1 MKLHDLKPARGSRKK
16 RTRVGR
22 GISAGQGKTAGR
34 GTKGQGSRESSSVPK
49 GFEGGQMKQSMRL
62 PKMRGFHNRFRR
74 EYQVVNLSKLNR
86 FDADAIV
93 DGAALAAAGLVTGPD
108 APVKLLAAGHVKVGV
123 HVRVHRAS
131 AAARS
136 AVEAAGGRV
145 DLLEEPAA
153 PKTDG
158 ATTRVDNA
166 ASRRRARAAA
176 AESADETA
184 APAAPPATAAP
195 APADAA
201 DSDTEAGADE
211 GEEPQA

>member
-1 MKLHDLKPARGSRKK
+1 MKLHDLKPAPGSRKK

-22 GISAGQGKTAGR
+22 GISAGQGKTSGR
-34 GTKGQGSRESSSVPK
+34 GQKGQGARESSSVPK

-62 PKMRGFHNRFRR
+62 PKLRGFHNRFRR

-86 FDADAIV
+86 FDRDAIV

-108 APVKLLAAGHVKVGV
+108 APVKLLAAGRVKVAV

-136 AVEAAGGRV
+136 AVEAAGGRL
-145 DLLEEPAA
+145 DLLEEPAP
-153 PKTDG
+153 PKTEDST
-158 ATTRVDNA
+158 APRDNA

-176 AESADETA
+176 ADSADDGIVA
-184 APAAPPATAAP
+184 AAAVPAPATAA
-195 APADAA
+195 D
-201 DSDTEAGADE
+201 DTIVDTQ
-211 GEEPQA
+211 EEPQA

>member
-22 GISAGQGKTAGR
+22 GISAGQGKTSGR
-34 GTKGQGSRESSSVPK
+34 GQKGQGARESSSVPK

-62 PKMRGFHNRFRR
+62 PKLRGFHNRFRR

-86 FDADAIV
+86 FGAASIV

-108 APVKLLAAGHVKVGV
+108 APVKLLAAGRVKVAV

-145 DLLEEPAA
+145 DLIEEPAA
-153 PKTDG
+153 KADENAGP
-158 ATTRVDNA
+158 VDNA
-166 ASRRRARAAA
+166 ASRRRARTAA
-176 AESADETA
+176 AEA
-184 APAAPPATAAP
+184 AEDAAP
-195 APADAA
+195 APRAVAPSEAAEDAP
-201 DSDTEAGADE
+201 DGTRD
-211 GEEPQA
+211 EPQA

>member
-1 MKLHDLKPARGSRKK
+1 VKLHDLKPARGSRKK

-22 GISAGQGKTAGR
+22 GISAGQGKTSGR
-34 GTKGQGSRESSSVPK
+34 GQKGQGARESSSVPK

-62 PKMRGFHNRFRR
+62 PKLRGFHNRFRR

-86 FDADAIV
+86 FGADSIV

-108 APVKLLAAGHVKVGV
+108 APVKLLAAGRVKVAV

-153 PKTDG
+153 KADENAGP
-158 ATTRVDNA
+158 VDNA
-166 ASRRRARAAA
+166 ASRRRARTAA
-176 AESADETA
+176 AEA
-184 APAAPPATAAP
+184 AEEAAP
-195 APADAA
+195 APQAAAPNEAAADA
-201 DSDTEAGADE
+201 SDGTRD
-211 GEEPQA
+211 EPQA

>member
-1 MKLHDLKPARGSRKK
+1 MRLHELKPARGSRKK

-22 GISAGQGKTAGR
+22 GISAGQGKTSGR
-34 GTKGQGSRESSSVPK
+34 GQKGQGSRESNSVPK

-62 PKMRGFHNRFRR
+62 PKLRGFHNRFRR

-86 FDADAIV
+86 FDRDAIV

-108 APVKLLAAGHVKVGV
+108 APVKLLAAGRVKVAV

-145 DLLEEPAA
+145 DLLEEPAPA
-153 PKTDG
+153 RTDHARNPK
-158 ATTRVDNA
+158 DNA
-166 ASRRRARAAA
+166 ESRRRARSAAA
-176 AESADETA
+176 AEVEESAASEPASATT
-184 APAAPPATAAP
+184 PAATD
-195 APADAA
+195 DAA
-201 DSDTEAGADE
+201 SDAQ
-211 GEEPQA
+211 EEPQA